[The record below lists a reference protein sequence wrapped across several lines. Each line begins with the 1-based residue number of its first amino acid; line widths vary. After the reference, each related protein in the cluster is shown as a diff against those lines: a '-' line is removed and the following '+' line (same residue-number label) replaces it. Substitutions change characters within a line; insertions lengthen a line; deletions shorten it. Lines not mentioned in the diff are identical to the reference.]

1 MRFSASYSPSEFLAF
16 RHRLAVACKRLRW
29 DKTELNNF
37 SLQTIDTDIQDN
49 LAKQDWEHLLAC
61 MEDLP
66 TPPPLK
72 AAPAAPQPVTP
83 NATLLAFV
91 QLASGEELHGLY
103 RAISKRLHPD
113 VGGDAAKMLELN
125 LLWKSLEKTHGTR

>member
-1 MRFSASYSPSEFLAF
+1 VNFGESYSPSEFLAF

-29 DKTELNNF
+29 DKTDLNNF
-37 SLQTIDTDIQDN
+37 SLQIIANEPCDD
-49 LAKQDWEHLLAC
+49 LHKCDWEHLLAC

-83 NATLLAFV
+83 DATLLAFV
-91 QLASGEELHGLY
+91 QLASSEELHGLY